1 MDKQTAINNLLR
13 NYGELAA
20 VDRPTLE
27 RLFDSAFEHGL
38 TVKQAY
44 NGLRLVYGVNFHQQE
59 YFSTKEVSEMLELS
73 ESDLLEEMQRQGIKP
88 EQTKGN
94 VYYFPNG
101 I

>member
-1 MDKQTAINNLLR
+1 MDRQTAINNLLR
-13 NYGELAA
+13 NYGEMAA

-27 RLFDSAFEHGL
+27 RLFDSAFERGL
-38 TVKQAY
+38 TVSQAY

-59 YFSTKEVSEMLELS
+59 YFTAKEAAEMLEVS
-73 ESDLLEEMQRQGIKP
+73 ESDLLDEMQRQGIKP